1 MFEKGGVKMIIDCH
15 VHDSKY
21 SKDSNLDF
29 YEAVKEAKRIGLDGI
44 CITNHDNN
52 LIRNEIGDS
61 AYIDGILVIVG
72 AEVLTFEGDILT
84 FGLKDIP
91 NEIISAEELLNL
103 VKKNNGIAIAAHPFR
118 NNNRGIGN
126 NMIRLAPLLTGVEAF
141 NGSTYYEHNMEAYRL
156 ANRLDLPVLGASDAH
171 RAIKLGTYA
180 TYFEANIRDHIDF
193 IEAVKCSN
201 YYPVMRRDNGFVLA
215 CSEMEDTLTSI
226 RIG

>member
-1 MFEKGGVKMIIDCH
+1 MIIDCH

-21 SKDSNLDF
+21 SKNSELDF
-29 YEAVKEAKRIGLDGI
+29 YEAIGEAKRIGLDGI

-52 LIRNEIGDS
+52 LLRNEIGDS

-193 IEAVKCSN
+193 IEAVKYSN
-201 YYPVMRRDNGFVLA
+201 YYPVMRKGSGFVSA
-215 CSEMEDTLTSI
+215 CPEIKRSGLNNSLIKDI
-226 RIG
+226 I